1 MKSKNDLSSKEITKN
16 EQNKEA
22 KQKMQNQKEED
33 SFNSFKFF
41 TNGNFEIIRS
51 RIKSQEDF
59 KKQEVF
65 YLIGIRN
72 EKI

>member
-22 KQKMQNQKEED
+22 KQKMPNQKEED